1 MPPFLTVASVLL
13 PEHRDHFVHKTMI
26 RGLKDSV
33 FLYAKGYTED
43 PDTGE
48 LSLDFDSADCLVF
61 LNSRDKAAAA
71 DMCTNLGLPRQ
82 WADQA
87 PMVSQI
93 RSGEHPGLL
102 VSSSVIVSDTNGEIL
117 LVERD
122 EGAPVDPL
130 KWQAPGGRSETT
142 DPVAMATMELMQEIS
157 MVDKSTGRYLIPDDL
172 RPSGHD
178 TETKTVLIRVDGNLL
193 HDYECPGY
201 LDRETHTL
209 ENLVHL
215 KTTKPADHYKVWD
228 NELGRTVGFLDKA
241 DLVNGHYDLV
251 DYLQNGLAHQREN
264 NTMNTRIELGYRTGS
279 DKAYTTVILPGAV
292 TQEQVEQIS
301 RGLIDSMQI
310 IANQVHLPT
319 PSEQLAEER
328 NFPEADDHILTTME
342 DWLDGSP
349 KAESLHTSDEPTHGM
364 DIATLASQ
372 IEHIGTSPRGWD
384 YLSEEAR
391 MDIPFEDDDEDDY
404 ARLSF

>member
-13 PEHRDHFVHKTMI
+13 PEHRDHVVHKTMI

-48 LSLDFDSADCLVF
+48 LSLEFDSSDCLAF
-61 LNSRDKAAAA
+61 LSNRYKAGAAE
-71 DMCTNLGLPRQ
+71 MCAQAGLPRR
-82 WADQA
+82 WADHA
-87 PMVSQI
+87 PTVSQI
-93 RSGEHPGLL
+93 RSGERSGLL
-102 VSSSVIVSDTNGEIL
+102 VSSSALVSDINGKIL
-117 LVERD
+117 IVERD
-122 EGAPVDPL
+122 EKAPVDPF

-157 MVDKSTGRYLIPDDL
+157 MVDKSTSRYLTPDDL
-172 RPSGHD
+172 KPSGHD
-178 TETKTVLIRVDGNLL
+178 ADTKTVLIRLDGKLL
-193 HDYECPGY
+193 HDYKCPAY
-201 LDRETHTL
+201 LDKETHTL

-215 KTTKPADHYKVWD
+215 KTTKPADQYRVWD
-228 NELGRTVGFLDKA
+228 NEFGRTVGFLDKA
-241 DLVNGHYDLV
+241 DLVNGQYAMV
-251 DYLQNGLAHQREN
+251 SYLHHVLPQPQESK
-264 NTMNTRIELGYRTGS
+264 TMNTRIELGYRTGS
-279 DKAYTTVILPGAV
+279 DKAYTTVILPGAI
-292 TQEQVEQIS
+292 TQAQVEQIS
-301 RGLIDSMQI
+301 RGLIDSTQI

-342 DWLDGSP
+342 DWSDGTP
-349 KAESLHTSDEPTHGM
+349 KAELLHTPEEPTHGM

-384 YLSEEAR
+384 YLTEEAR
-391 MDIPFEDDDEDDY
+391 MDIPFEDDEDDY
-404 ARLSF
+404 ARISF